1 MKSRFILFFA
11 LTITTSIMAQKKGS
25 YYNIPE
31 APKEYTAATVSS
43 RMLDGL
49 GFRYYWA
56 SYGLTEKDLTFKP
69 SSEARTSLETL
80 KHIYN
85 LTTVIL
91 NSVIG
96 KPNTGQKWPE
106 MTFTELRKATLLNIE
121 KASNILRNSKDVS
134 KYNIVFKRGENTSQL
149 PFWNQINGPISDALW
164 HVGQVV
170 TFRRSSGNPLPKG
183 VNVLT
188 GTKND

>member
-1 MKSRFILFFA
+1 MKSRFIFF
-11 LTITTSIMAQKKGS
+11 LVFIITSTIMAQKKDT

-31 APKEYTAATVSS
+31 APKEFKAATVVS
-43 RMLDGL
+43 RMVDGL

-56 SYGLTEKDLTFKP
+56 SYGLTEKDLAFKP
-69 SSEARTSLETL
+69 SSDARTSLETL
-80 KHIYN
+80 KHIYD
-85 LTTVIL
+85 LSTVIL
-91 NSVIG
+91 NSVI
-96 KPNTGQKWPE
+96 KVPNTGEKAPK

-121 KASNILRNSKDVS
+121 KASAILRSSKDIS
-134 KYNIVFKRGENTSQL
+134 EYNIVFKRGNNTSQL

-188 GTKND
+188 GTKNE

>member
-1 MKSRFILFFA
+1 
-11 LTITTSIMAQKKGS
+11 
-25 YYNIPE
+25 
-31 APKEYTAATVSS
+31 
-43 RMLDGL
+43 
-49 GFRYYWA
+49 
-56 SYGLTEKDLTFKP
+56 
-69 SSEARTSLETL
+69 
-80 KHIYN
+80 
-85 LTTVIL
+85 
-91 NSVIG
+91 
-96 KPNTGQKWPE
+96 

-134 KYNIVFKRGENTSQL
+134 KYNIVFKRGRNTSQL